1 MEGQFQIL
9 FDKMKI
15 EMQHQNAELKDSIT
29 KSIMD
34 KMDAKIT
41 FFQNGG
47 FLINVNVKKAYS
59 FKKKY

>member
-9 FDKMKI
+9 LDKMKI

-29 KSIMD
+29 KSIID

-41 FFQNGG
+41 FFQN
-47 FLINVNVKKAYS
+47 FN
-59 FKKKY
+59 F

>member
-9 FDKMKI
+9 LDKMKI

-29 KSIMD
+29 KSIID

-47 FLINVNVKKAYS
+47 FLVCQVPYKNVRTP
-59 FKKKY
+59 F